1 MKKATNGAQTSY
13 ANLEVYNMT
22 KETIFECVIGAER
35 YKHFIEV
42 ISEANPETS
51 MTIGPEGINV
61 RRMDPSHV
69 VLVDAILPAHIF
81 SEYKLRQEVSL
92 GLDLENVQKFLKRA
106 SKDSILVFKVDKET
120 TDKGDK
126 FVPSWKTCAKN
137 TREYIGVD
145 EDMYGDKIKTP
156 KIFTDV
162 KVVLDVKELV
172 KSIEDVELVSDH
184 VTFEANDKFWLK
196 GGTDSKVNVHYETGD
211 PTLFE
216 FVASRTAEATYNI
229 TYLKSLLK
237 VVKDRV
243 CLEFATNIPLV
254 MKFDVADG
262 GEAIYILGPR
272 VEREKQ

>member
-1 MKKATNGAQTSY
+1 
-13 ANLEVYNMT
+13 MT

-42 ISEANPETS
+42 VAEVNPETS
-51 MTIGPEGINV
+51 MSIDAKGIRV
-61 RRMDPSHV
+61 RRMDSSHV
-69 VLVDAILPAHIF
+69 VLGDVILPAHIF

-92 GLDLENVQKFLKRA
+92 GLDIENLQKFLKRA

-137 TREYIGVD
+137 TREYIGVN
-145 EDMYGDKIKTP
+145 EDMYGDKLKMP
-156 KIFTDV
+156 KLSTDV

-184 VTFEANDKFWLK
+184 VIFEANDKFWLR
-196 GGTDSKVNVHYETGD
+196 GGTDSKVNVQYETGD
-211 PTLFE
+211 PALFE
-216 FVASRTAEATYNI
+216 FDVSRASEATYNI

-262 GEAIYILGPR
+262 GEAIYMLGPR
-272 VEREKQ
+272 VERAKQ